1 MSEATVA
8 VTTRRARTRLAFM
21 NSRLLFLVLALAL
34 VLVCRLL
41 VSAWLPIPAGD
52 FELLYASAIHLLQGE
67 TPYQVG
73 APWVP
78 YPLPAV
84 LLVAPFTLLPLGL
97 ARPLFDVLVGWALVY
112 ALWRYRGLYALLA
125 LLSGSYL
132 FALFYGQP
140 APLMVAAGLIPALGF
155 LLAVRPTTSVAL
167 WVARPSWTALGGVA
181 GFVALSL
188 LLQPSWPRD
197 WWLSLPL
204 EYSAW
209 EPPILRPFGALVLLG
224 ALRWRL
230 PEGRLLLA
238 TAFLPQTT
246 LPYELIPLA
255 LIPVS
260 WGEMVLYLAG
270 TWIAVADAAGVL
282 RLPAIGGWPL
292 TGWPVMLFAV
302 YLPMLCLVLRRP
314 ARRVARKDDGSWIGK
329 DRRRPHR
336 LPDDQLEIDARGHNG
351 QHIVT
356 VTYLP
361 TRHSVTESGA
371 TRQSATRKAHDKLAA
386 LLARTARLAKKDLA
400 KPE

>member
-8 VTTRRARTRLAFM
+8 VTARPARTRLAFM

-41 VSAWLPIPAGD
+41 ASAWLPIRAGD
-52 FELLYASAIHLLQGE
+52 FELLYASAIRLLQGE

-84 LLVAPFTLLPLGL
+84 LLVVPFTVLPLEL
-97 ARPLFDVLVGWALVY
+97 ARPIFDVLVGWALAY

-132 FALFYGQP
+132 FALFSGQP
-140 APLMVAAGLIPALGF
+140 APLMVAASLIPALGF
-155 LLAVRPTTSVAL
+155 LLAVRPNTSVAL
-167 WVARPSWTALGGVA
+167 WVARPSWAALGGVV

-188 LLQPSWPRD
+188 LLPTWPRD
-197 WWLSLPL
+197 WWMTLPL

-209 EPPILRPFGALVLLG
+209 APPILRPFGALVLLG

-255 LIPVS
+255 LIPAG
-260 WGEMVLYLAG
+260 WGEMALYVAG
-270 TWIAVADAAGVL
+270 TWIAVADAAGAL
-282 RLPAIGGWPL
+282 QLPAIGAWPL
-292 TGWPVMLFAV
+292 TGWPVVLLAGYIPMLF
-302 YLPMLCLVLRRP
+302 LVLRRP
-314 ARRVARKDDGSWIGK
+314 GAPRVARKGGGPWAGK

-336 LPDDQLEIDARGHNG
+336 LSDDELKTDAREDKGR
-351 QHIVT
+351 HIVT
-356 VTYLP
+356 VTHLP
-361 TRHSVTESGA
+361 THQSVTESGE
-371 TRQSATRKAHDKLAA
+371 TRQIAARKAHDKLAA
-386 LLARTARLAKKDLA
+386 VLARTARLAKNIPTEPK
-400 KPE
+400 

>member
-1 MSEATVA
+1 MS
-8 VTTRRARTRLAFM
+8 
-21 NSRLLFLVLALAL
+21 SRLLFLLLALAL
-34 VLVCRLL
+34 VLVSRLL
-41 VSAWLPIPAGD
+41 ASAWLPVRTGD
-52 FELLYASAIHLLQGE
+52 FELLYASAMRLLEGE

-73 APWVP
+73 APWIP

-84 LLVAPFTLLPLGL
+84 LLAVPFTLLPLGL

-112 ALWRYRGLYALLA
+112 ALWRYRGLSALLA

-132 FALFYGQP
+132 FALFYGHP
-140 APLMVAAGLIPALGF
+140 APLMLAAGLIPALGF
-155 LLAVRPTTSVAL
+155 LLAVRPNTSVAL
-167 WVARPSWTALGGVA
+167 WVARPSWAALAGLA
-181 GFVALSL
+181 GFVAVSL
-188 LLQPSWPRD
+188 LVLPTWPRD
-197 WWLSLPL
+197 WWMTLPL

-255 LIPVS
+255 LIPAG
-260 WGEMVLYLAG
+260 WGEMVLYVAG

-302 YLPMLCLVLRRP
+302 YLPMLFLVLRRP
-314 ARRVARKDDGSWIGK
+314 GARRVRKDGGSWIGK
-329 DRRRPHR
+329 ERRRPHR
-336 LPDDQLEIDARGHNG
+336 LRDDELRIESREHDG
-351 QHIVT
+351 QHSVT
-356 VTYLP
+356 VTHLP
-361 TRHSVTESGA
+361 TRQSVTESGA
-371 TRQSATRKAHDKLAA
+371 TRQMASRKAHDKLAA
-386 LLARTARLAKKDLA
+386 LLARTARLAKKDSTN
-400 KPE
+400 PE